1 MTITQTDESIQ
12 QKPLRLW
19 PGVLIVVIQWLARF
33 VVPIFVPKA
42 LIYGV
47 LGGVVGGL
55 AIVVWWAFFS
65 RAPRMERWGA
75 ILVMIAAVLATP
87 LVLHESVAN
96 GMMGLMFAIYAI
108 PGISLAFVLGVVV
121 SRRFSDRTRRVVMV
135 ASILLACAIWT
146 LVRTGGITGSA
157 DSDLAW
163 RWSQTPEERL
173 LAQTGDEPTAL
184 PSPPAAAET
193 GANWPGFRGA
203 DRDGVV
209 RGARLETNWSAS
221 PPVELWRRPIG
232 PGWSSFAVRGDLLY
246 TQEQRGNNEVVA
258 CYKTTTGQPVWTHRD
273 AARFYESNGGAGPRG
288 TPTFHN
294 GRLYTLGATGIL
306 NALNAT
312 DGSVVWSRNAASD
325 TKAALPGWGFAG
337 SPLVIDDM
345 VIVATAG
352 SLAAYDIA
360 SGEPRWFG
368 PQGGGGYS
376 SPHRVKIDGI
386 TQIVLMGE
394 TGVIGVA
401 PADGTRL
408 WEHPWKGT
416 PIIQPALTA
425 DGNLL
430 VIEGDGSD
438 LRRIAVAHES
448 GNWTV
453 KERWTSYGL
462 RPNFN
467 DLVVHNGYA
476 FGFDGGVLA
485 CIDVENGEQ
494 KWDGGSY
501 GYGQLVLLPDQALL
515 LVISEK
521 GDLALVKAAS
531 DQFTE
536 LARFP
541 AIKGKTWNHPVLV
554 GDVLLVR
561 NGQEMAAFRLPV
573 TAR

>member
-1 MTITQTDESIQ
+1 MTITQTDESTQ

-75 ILVMIAAVLATP
+75 ILVMIVAVVATP

-184 PSPPAAAET
+184 PSPQAAAET

-360 SGEPRWFG
+360 SGEPRWLG

-494 KWDGGSY
+494 KWDGGGY
-501 GYGQLVLLPDQALL
+501 GYGQLVLLPDQDLL

-521 GDLALVKAAS
+521 GDLALVKAAP

-573 TAR
+573 AAR